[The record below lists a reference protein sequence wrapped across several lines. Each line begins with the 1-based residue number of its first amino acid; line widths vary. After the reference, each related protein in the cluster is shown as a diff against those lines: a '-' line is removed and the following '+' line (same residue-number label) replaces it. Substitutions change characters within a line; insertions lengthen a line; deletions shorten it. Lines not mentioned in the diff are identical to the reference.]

1 MSDVSANNKRIAK
14 NTFWLYL
21 RMLISMAVSLY
32 TSRVILQ
39 TLGVE
44 DYGIYNIVGGV
55 VAMFS
60 FINATMSGATSRF
73 LTYEIGK
80 GDQRNLNSTFSASFW
95 IHVII
100 GIIVIVLS
108 ETIGLWFLNNKMV
121 IPEDR
126 LLVAHIVF
134 QMSVLSTFVSIT
146 QVPYNASLIA
156 HEKMDVY
163 AYVEIVNVFLKLLIL
178 YFLVLLDYDKLILY
192 GFLVLVVSIGVA
204 MYYRFYGYSHFEE
217 CKIRR
222 EWRPEII
229 KPMLSF
235 SAWDFYGNMSVTAR
249 TQGVSMLLN
258 VFFGPVMNAAAG
270 IAASVQTA
278 VVSFSTNISTAVRPQ
293 IIKSFAQ
300 GEYDAMSSLI
310 YNASRCI
317 FLVMVILVMPLCAE
331 IEYILSLWL
340 GEYPDST
347 PVFCI
352 LTLWFSV
359 FANMSYVVVTGI
371 HAYGKIIR
379 PSLING
385 TLYLMVIP
393 ISYIVYK
400 LGGEAW
406 VAFLINLFAVMVGL
420 MSNVYTL
427 HLYVN
432 KFSIW
437 KFIKEVLAKCI
448 FLVAVGICIVWI
460 PVHFLEPGF
469 VRLCITVF
477 SSTVCLATL
486 GWYIMLSK
494 NFRSVIIQNVKK
506 KLCKKK

>member
-1 MSDVSANNKRIAK
+1 MSDTSANNKRIAK
-14 NTFWLYL
+14 NTLWLYL

-80 GDQRNLNSTFSASFW
+80 GDQRRLNSTFSASFW

-126 LLVAHIVF
+126 FVAAHIVF
-134 QMSVLSTFVSIT
+134 QMSILSTFVSIT

-178 YFLVLLDYDKLILY
+178 YFLILLDYDKLILY
-192 GFLVLVVSIGVA
+192 GFLVLVVSIGIA
-204 MYYRFYGYSHFEE
+204 MYYRFYGHRHFKE

-278 VVSFSTNISTAVRPQ
+278 VVSFATNISTAVRPQ

-317 FLVMVILVMPLCAE
+317 FLVMVILVIPLCAE

-340 GEYPDST
+340 EEYPDST

-385 TLYLMVIP
+385 TLYLMVVP
-393 ISYIVYK
+393 ISYFVYK
-400 LGGEAW
+400 IGGEAW
-406 VAFLINLFAVMVGL
+406 VAYLINLIAVIVGL

-432 KFSIW
+432 VFSIW
-437 KFIKEVLAKCI
+437 RFIKEVLARCVV
-448 FLVAVGICIVWI
+448 LVAVGMCIVWM
-460 PVHFLEPGF
+460 PVHFIEPGF
-469 VRLCITVF
+469 VRLCVTVV

-506 KLCKKK
+506 KLCKKV